1 MSKLEPIV
9 IDSSSED
16 EDLTEHDDE
25 YHSYPP
31 EQEINGKINTF
42 LQVTGVS
49 EAEKETAIS
58 LLRKYDYDL
67 DVCIAQYFDQG
78 NNESPQVQSQ
88 SHMKTDKEQGVHND
102 SATESIHPK
111 PSKKW
116 DSIMKKCREL
126 NCQFVD
132 EEFPPESSSL
142 DGRKN
147 RQSDSKDSSEAVIIK
162 CRCNLPAVIKTVSKE
177 GPNYG
182 RFYLSCGKPMTKRK
196 RKRDSSERPQT
207 VTDQPC
213 RFFQWD
219 DNHEQTNIASKVGW
233 ANRITWF
240 RYDAKHGY
248 ALTYPRGHYSP
259 KHVQQGSVGNCWFLS
274 ALAVVAEK
282 PYLIRKLI
290 PHVDMNEI
298 GCYEVNFCIDGR
310 WTSVIVD
317 SILPSVLRSTTDSKK
332 SRIKGG
338 VHTNDGI
345 VVQPAFA
352 SGMVCWPALVEKA
365 YAKVHGS
372 YARLSGGFI
381 SEALFDLTGAPTERI
396 HFKKIIDKD
405 ELFARL
411 LSFSSSGFLMGVATS
426 SGGDGLVACHAYSV
440 LGIWEI
446 NNVLIGKQQKV
457 TNFFAQKPKE
467 TEVSK
472 DVYIVENSKTLKE
485 SKINDDV
492 TLVERISTP
501 EDSKPP
507 VPTTVRLV
515 RIRNP
520 WGVKEWK
527 GMWSANSEQWTE
539 KIRNE
544 LGKGVCQQGD
554 GTFFMSY
561 EDMVQRFDHMD
572 VCKCHEG
579 WISNSRGSLIKLA
592 PTGDPLLSC
601 VNVFYCAVPTATWT
615 FISLVQQKKRA
626 NASSQFWY
634 SDISMIILHR
644 KDNDKWALC
653 ECILQGVKR
662 TCECEIFLS
671 PEYEYCFIP
680 FSFLSGKDEIQC
692 GTVSKKRTHASFM
705 FTSYSPTALDIRAEN
720 RIKFGHV
727 KPLNALH
734 EALMKSQKK
743 ISYPLGKKAI
753 LLAIYGDTDCVY
765 FVVCNAGSDSLLLRL
780 EVESSSGLQIVSG
793 ENKETLTISPGSKR
807 IVLVLANDGIH
818 LNPNVSFKYMS
829 EVLSIQNYDRM
840 INGNDLQVTYDGLRT
855 TVPLCVMGE
864 LMCSQQV
871 EDECDGKSGNGTI
884 DERLWKSI

>member
-1 MSKLEPIV
+1 MSTLEPIV

-16 EDLTEHDDE
+16 EDLVEHDDE
-25 YHSYPP
+25 YHHQ
-31 EQEINGKINTF
+31 EEINGNIETF
-42 LQVTGVS
+42 LQITGVS
-49 EAEKETAIS
+49 DAKKEKA
-58 LLRKYDYDL
+58 LRILRENEYKL
-67 DVCIAQYFDQG
+67 DVSIAYYFDQD
-78 NNESPQVQSQ
+78 NETHLVQSQ
-88 SHMKTDKEQGVHND
+88 SHAMMDKIHDYHND
-102 SATESIHPK
+102 NTTNHINHK

-116 DSIMKKCREL
+116 DDIMNRCKEL
-126 NCQFVD
+126 KCQFLD
-132 EEFPPESSSL
+132 DDFPPESSSL
-142 DGRKN
+142 DGRKPQRPN
-147 RQSDSKDSSEAVIIK
+147 SKESSEVVVIK

-182 RFYLSCGKPMTKRK
+182 RFYLSCGKPIPKRK
-196 RKRDSSERPQT
+196 RKRDSTENPEIIT
-207 VTDQPC
+207 EHPC

-219 DNHEQTNIASKVGW
+219 DNHEQTNTASKEGW

-240 RYDAKHGY
+240 RYEAKHGY
-248 ALTYPRGHYSP
+248 SLTYPRGHYSP

-317 SILPSVLRSTTDSKK
+317 SMLPSVLRSAADSKK
-332 SRIKGG
+332 IRMKGG
-338 VHTNDGI
+338 VNTNDGI
-345 VVQPAFA
+345 IVQPAFA
-352 SGMVCWPALVEKA
+352 SGLVCWPALVEKA
-365 YAKVHGS
+365 YAKIHGS

-396 HFKKIIDKD
+396 HFKRTIDQD

-467 TEVSK
+467 IELSQ
-472 DVYIVENSKTLKE
+472 DVFVVENRKALKE
-485 SKINDDV
+485 TKLNDDV
-492 TLVERISTP
+492 TLVERKQSP
-501 EDSKPP
+501 EDAKDQ

-520 WGVKEWK
+520 WGVKEWQ
-527 GMWSANSEQWTE
+527 GSWSANSEQWTE
-539 KIRNE
+539 KIRRE
-544 LGKGVCQQGD
+544 LGKDVCQQGD

-561 EDMVQRFDHMD
+561 EDMIRRLDHMD

-579 WISNSRGSLIKLA
+579 WTSNSRGSLIKLA
-592 PTGDPLLSC
+592 PTKDPLLSC
-601 VNVFYCAVPTATWT
+601 VNVFYCTVNRATWT
-615 FISLVQQKKRA
+615 FISLIQQKKRA
-626 NASSQFWY
+626 NAASQFWY
-634 SDISMIILHR
+634 SDISMIVLCR
-644 KDNDKWALC
+644 KANEDWSLC

-671 PEYEYCFIP
+671 PEYEYCYIP
-680 FSFLSGKDEIQC
+680 FSYLSGKEEIQC
-692 GTVSKKRTHASFM
+692 GAVSRKRTHVSFM
-705 FTSYSPTALDIRAEN
+705 FTSYSPSALDIRTES
-720 RIKFGHV
+720 RVKFGHV
-727 KPLNALH
+727 KPLHALH

-743 ISYPLGKKAI
+743 ISYPLGRKVM
-753 LLAIYGDTDCVY
+753 LLAIHGEQDCVY
-765 FVVCNAGSDSLLLRL
+765 FVACNAGTDSMLLRL
-780 EVESSSGLQIVSG
+780 EIESSAGLQIVSG
-793 ENKETLTISPGSKR
+793 ENKESLTISPSSKR

-818 LNPNVSFKYMS
+818 LNPSVSFKYKTQS
-829 EVLSIQNYDRM
+829 LSTKNSVHGK
-840 INGNDLQVTYDGLRT
+840 NANELQITYEGLRST
-855 TVPLCVMGE
+855 TPLCDMGE
-864 LMCSQQV
+864 LVCSQQV
-871 EDECDGKSGNGTI
+871 EDESDGKTGNGTV
-884 DERLWKSI
+884 DERLWESM

>member
-1 MSKLEPIV
+1 M
-9 IDSSSED
+9 
-16 EDLTEHDDE
+16 EHDNE
-25 YHSYPP
+25 CSSYFSAP
-31 EQEINGKINTF
+31 EEINSKINTF

-49 EAEKETAIS
+49 DAEKGSVMS
-58 LLRKYDYDL
+58 LLQKYDYNL
-67 DVCIAQYFDQG
+67 DACIAQYFEQEDD
-78 NNESPQVQSQ
+78 SLPVQSQ
-88 SHMKTDKEQGVHND
+88 WHMKRNKEQNVHDND
-102 SATESIHPK
+102 NATEYIHPQ
-111 PSKKW
+111 PSSKW

-132 EEFPPESSSL
+132 EDFPPESSSL
-142 DGRKN
+142 DGRKPQ
-147 RQSDSKDSSEAVIIK
+147 QSDSKDSNEATIIK

-182 RFYLSCGKPMTKRK
+182 RFYLSCGKPMKKRK
-196 RKRDSSERPQT
+196 RNRDASENSQT
-207 VTDQPC
+207 GVTGQPC

-219 DNHEQTNIASKVGW
+219 DKHEQSSTASKVGW

-240 RYDAKHGY
+240 RYEAKHGY

-290 PHVDMNEI
+290 PHADMNEI

-317 SILPSVLRSTTDSKK
+317 SMLPSVLRSTTDSKK

-338 VHTNDGI
+338 VNTSEGI
-345 VVQPAFA
+345 TVQPAFA
-352 SGMVCWPALVEKA
+352 SGLVCWPAIVEKA

-396 HFKKIIDKD
+396 HFRKIIDKD

-411 LSFSSSGFLMGVATS
+411 LSFSSSGFLMGIATS

-440 LGIWEI
+440 LGVWEI
-446 NNVLIGKQQKV
+446 NNVMVGKQQKV

-467 TEVSK
+467 IEISK
-472 DVYIVENSKTLKE
+472 DVYIVEKPKALKAI
-485 SKINDDV
+485 KLNDDV
-492 TLVERISTP
+492 TVVERLSTP
-501 EDSKPP
+501 EDSKPQI
-507 VPTTVRLV
+507 PTTVRLV

-539 KIRNE
+539 KIRSE
-544 LGKGVCQQGD
+544 IGKDVCQQGD

-561 EDMVQRFDHMD
+561 EDMLQRFDHMD

-579 WISNSRGSLIKLA
+579 WISNSRGSLIKLV
-592 PTGDPLLSC
+592 PTQDPLLSC
-601 VNVFYCAVPTATWT
+601 VNVFYCSVPTATWT

-626 NASSQFWY
+626 RASSQFWY
-634 SDISMIILHR
+634 SDISMIILYR
-644 KDNDKWALC
+644 RDNEEWALYQ
-653 ECILQGVKR
+653 CILQGVKR
-662 TCECEIFLS
+662 TCECDFFLQ

-692 GTVSKKRTHASFM
+692 GAVSKKRTHTSFM
-705 FTSYSPTALDIRAEN
+705 FTSYSPSALDIRVES

-734 EALMKSQKK
+734 AALMKSQKK
-743 ISYPLGKKAI
+743 ISYPLGKKSI

-765 FVVCNAGSDSLLLRL
+765 FMACNAGSKCLLLRL
-780 EVESSSGLQIVSG
+780 EIESSSGLQIVSG
-793 ENKETLTISPGSKR
+793 ENKETLTITPGSKR

-818 LNPNVSFKYMS
+818 LKPNVSFKYMS
-829 EVLSIQNYDRM
+829 EILSKKNNTHM
-840 INGNDLQVTYDGLRT
+840 TNGNNLQVTYDGLRT
-855 TVPLCVMGE
+855 TIPLCATGD
-864 LMCSQQV
+864 LMCSQHV
-871 EDECDGKSGNGTI
+871 EDECDTKVGNGTI